1 MKLSNEAEEWR
12 RNLWRKVLDQ
22 YEGEIVREGLLENLF
37 LFEQEEEEGRQ
48 VALCDAVRKVTGSL
62 VTAMVKDPK
71 CFWDIINKTK
81 TRGVGSD
88 IPGWMNTEG
97 GTVSDELGLS
107 KLWRSAF
114 EKSMETQ
121 NPRS

>member
-1 MKLSNEAEEWR
+1 M
-12 RNLWRKVLDQ
+12 DQ

-107 KLWRSAF
+107 KL
-114 EKSMETQ
+114 
-121 NPRS
+121 